1 MTRLSIIIPCL
12 NEEAVIVRTLQ
23 ALQPLRA
30 RGADVIV
37 VDGGSSDATCEL
49 ARTHADT
56 MLQAPRGRSIQMNAG
71 AARAGGD
78 VLLFLHA
85 DSILP
90 PMAGSAIVDGLAAC
104 GRHWGRFDVRIAGR
118 DFLLPLIARSMNLR
132 SRVTGVAT
140 GDQGIFVTRD
150 AFDAVGGFPPLA
162 LMEDIA
168 ISKRLRQAY
177 GMPLAL
183 RDTIVT
189 SGRRWDSN
197 GVLRTLLLMW
207 RLRLAYFAGADSDKL
222 AAHYG
227 PERH

>member
-1 MTRLSIIIPCL
+1 MIRLSIIIPCL
-12 NEEAVIVRTLQ
+12 NEEAVIVPTLQ
-23 ALQPLRA
+23 VLQPLRA
-30 RGADVIV
+30 RGAEVIV

-49 ARTHADT
+49 ARTHADAL
-56 MLQAPRGRSIQMNAG
+56 LQAPRGRSSQMNAG
-71 AARAGGD
+71 AAQAEGG

-85 DSILP
+85 DSMLP
-90 PMAGSAIVDGLAAC
+90 PMADRTILDGLATP

-118 DFLLPLIARSMNLR
+118 HFLLPVIARMMNLR

-150 AFDAVGGFPPLA
+150 AFDALGGFPALA
-162 LMEDIA
+162 LMEDVA
-168 ISKRLRQAY
+168 ISKRLRHAY

-183 RDTIVT
+183 RDAIVT
-189 SGRRWDSN
+189 SGRRWETG

-207 RLRLAYFAGADSDKL
+207 RLRLAYFAGADPRRL
-222 AAHYG
+222 AARYG